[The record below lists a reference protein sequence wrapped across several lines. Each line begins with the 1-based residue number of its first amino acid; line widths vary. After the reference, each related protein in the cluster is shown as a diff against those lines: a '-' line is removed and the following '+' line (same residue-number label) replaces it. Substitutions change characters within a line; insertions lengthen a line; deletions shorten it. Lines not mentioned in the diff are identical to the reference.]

1 MYNSFFFVMFMY
13 IYYLEFSMY
22 IISARPVLEMH
33 NCRLIGLLGCQIH
46 VGIPDAWNHNTQ
58 HPREISFVIK
68 LDYVQFFLFF
78 SDETTMYKISFLI
91 AMYSLRPKKQ
101 VTLGFKICP
110 KKHVILPYLESACMQ
125 ESISAKYG

>member
-1 MYNSFFFVMFMY
+1 MKPQHPTSTGDKLRHKVLYNFFF
-13 IYYLEFSMY
+13 
-22 IISARPVLEMH
+22 
-33 NCRLIGLLGCQIH
+33 
-46 VGIPDAWNHNTQ
+46 
-58 HPREISFVIK
+58 
-68 LDYVQFFLFF
+68 FF

-101 VTLGFKICP
+101 VTLEFKICP

>member
-1 MYNSFFFVMFMY
+1 MQVNWPPGM
-13 IYYLEFSMY
+13 
-22 IISARPVLEMH
+22 
-33 NCRLIGLLGCQIH
+33 
-46 VGIPDAWNHNTQ
+46 PDTRGNPRCMKPQ
-58 HPREISFVIK
+58 HPTSTGDK
-68 LDYVQFFLFF
+68 LRHKVRLCTIFSLFF